1 MAIKIGDKTYRNIQ
15 EQVKKNMDDIL
26 DLIKKGYKGY
36 TAGENIHIS
45 DEGVISATDTT
56 YTAGDG
62 INISDSNTITI
73 DMAFVELY
81 FPLYNAGT
89 GINIVYDSENNEY
102 TFLVNTNVIATK
114 NYVTEKIA
122 ELPKRYLHRLYV
134 HTDGGNQK
142 VSFNVITDS
151 STAWTLGNLPKSLTI
166 AVDVLNADWD
176 MSNMWEWTLITN
188 AAGDDMVLEDQSG
201 ARQIDFEGLIS
212 VHDRVQP
219 L

>member
-1 MAIKIGDKTYRNIQ
+1 MFIWNGKEYRNIQ
-15 EQVKKNMDDIL
+15 EQVKKNMEDITE
-26 DLIKKGYKGY
+26 LIKKGYKGY

-56 YTAGDG
+56 YAAGDG
-62 INISDSNTITI
+62 INISDSNTITL
-73 DMAFVELY
+73 DMSFVESY
-81 FPLYNAGT
+81 FPSYNEGT
-89 GINIVYDSENNEY
+89 GITITYDSENNQFMFSVD
-102 TFLVNTNVIATK
+102 TSIATK
-114 NYVTEKIA
+114 NYVIERIA
-122 ELPKRYLHRLYV
+122 AIPKRYLHRLYV

-142 VSFNVITDS
+142 VAFNVITDS
-151 STAWTLGNLPKSLTI
+151 STAWSLGNLPKSLTI